1 MFSYII
7 GLVACVIVFYNPL
20 MQMLSTS
27 PPRLIRTPRPPLHQD
42 LLALESPNKT
52 SLCKPDA
59 YRVHVFSR
67 EPLVLYI
74 ENLLTLD
81 ERQHLLE
88 IRCVP
93 FMHQV
98 FDLLSDSP

>member
-7 GLVACVIVFYNPL
+7 GLVACVIFFYNPL

-27 PPRLIRTPRPPLHQD
+27 PPRLIRTSRPPLNHE
-42 LLALESPNKT
+42 LLALESPNET
-52 SLCKPDA
+52 SLCKLDA
-59 YRVHVFSR
+59 YQIHVFSR

-74 ENLLTLD
+74 ESFLTPD

-93 FMHQV
+93 IMHHV
-98 FDLLSDSP
+98 CWHNL